1 VLSFKTLDILNT
13 NLINADAT
21 EQVILQKEI
30 KKINIDILTFNNS
43 KLFNSL
49 YNKIKFSKVLIKE
62 EDDEVLFAIAE
73 ELENLSYI

>member
-49 YNKIKFSKVLIKE
+49 YNKIKFSKVLIN
-62 EDDEVLFAIAE
+62 EVY
-73 ELENLSYI
+73 LET